1 MRSLKFMAIAMFS
14 GISFCCFAQNPL
26 ITNQFSA
33 DPSARVFNG
42 KVYVY
47 PSHDI
52 QATKGHG
59 RVGWFNMADYHVFS
73 SPNLTDWTDH
83 GVILTQQTVPWADST
98 SYSMWAP
105 DCIDRNGKYYLY
117 FPTTA
122 KGGGVNGRGFTV
134 GVAISDRPEG
144 PFKAEPEPIKGIH
157 GIDPNVIIDKDG
169 QAYIYY
175 AQGNLYGAKLKPNM
189 LELDGTP
196 QVLGTFP
203 NKGLKEGPYVFERNG
218 IYYMTYPHVEN
229 KIERLEYATSKS
241 PLGPFTFAGVLMDE
255 SASGCWTNHQSV
267 IRFKGQWYLFYH
279 NDDLSPNFDK
289 NRSIHADSLFFN
301 SDGSIRKVT
310 QTLRGVGLTR
320 ANGEIQIDRYSDI
333 SKTGV
338 TVDFIDTAHRMQG
351 WKTIFSQP
359 GGWIRY
365 NSVEF
370 SKKPKTVVARVS
382 GDQPG
387 SFEVHLDKPDGLLVG
402 TIKSATSTDWKE
414 VKASIA
420 KPIFGKHDLFIVA
433 KSPGA
438 SAIDWIK
445 FE

>member
-1 MRSLKFMAIAMFS
+1 MATAILLTAGMRS
-14 GISFCCFAQNPL
+14 FAQNPL
-26 ITNQFSA
+26 ITNQFTA
-33 DPSARVFNG
+33 DPSARVFND

-52 QATKGHG
+52 MATKGHG
-59 RVGWFNMADYHVFS
+59 RAGWFNMADYHVFS
-73 SPNLTDWTDH
+73 SSNLTDWTDH
-83 GVILTQQTVPWADST
+83 GVIISQQTVPWADST

-122 KGGGVNGRGFTV
+122 KAGGVNGRGFTV
-134 GVAISDRPEG
+134 GVAIADRPEG
-144 PFKAEPEPIKGIH
+144 PFKPEPEPIKGIH

-189 LELDGTP
+189 LELDGAP

-203 NKGLKEGPYVFERNG
+203 AKGLKEGPYVFERNG

-229 KIERLEYATSKS
+229 KIERLEYAISKS
-241 PLGPFTFAGVLMDE
+241 PLGPFTYTGVLMDE

-267 IRFKGQWYLFYH
+267 IQYKGQWYLFYH

-301 SDGSIRKVT
+301 SDGTIRKVIP
-310 QTLRGVGLTR
+310 TLRGVGLTR
-320 ANGEIQIDRYSDI
+320 SNKEIQIDRYSDI
-333 SKTGV
+333 SKTGA

-351 WKTIFSQP
+351 WKTTFNEAGS
-359 GGWIRY
+359 WVRY
-365 NSVEF
+365 NAVEF
-370 SKKPKTVVARVS
+370 SKKPKAIVARVM
-382 GDQPG
+382 GNQAG
-387 SFEVHLDKPDGLLVG
+387 SFEVRLDKPNGVLIA
-402 TIKSATSTDWKE
+402 TIKNTPDADWKE
-414 VKASIA
+414 SKSVVS
-420 KPIFGKHDLFIVA
+420 KPLSGKHDLFIIA
-433 KSPGA
+433 KSPA
-438 SAIDWIK
+438 SIAIDWVK